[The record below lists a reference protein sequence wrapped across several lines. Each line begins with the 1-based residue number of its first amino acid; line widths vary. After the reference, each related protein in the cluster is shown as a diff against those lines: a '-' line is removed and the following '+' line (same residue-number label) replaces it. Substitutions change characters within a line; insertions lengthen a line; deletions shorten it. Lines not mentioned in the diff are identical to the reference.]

1 MTTPLSNTN
10 YAQIVSEAQNKIKE
24 LLLTTSLS
32 NREIA
37 EMVKASEETVRRIK
51 VGECFYDKKLNY
63 PLKTCNDYS
72 E

>member
-1 MTTPLSNTN
+1 
-10 YAQIVSEAQNKIKE
+10 
-24 LLLTTSLS
+24 LLTTSFT

-51 VGECFYDKKLNY
+51 VGECFYDEKLSY
-63 PLKTCNDYS
+63 PLKPCNDYS